1 MKEKEVKE
9 IKEMAKKDDP
19 KSDKSYWEML
29 ITGIVRP
36 PRAVYRDT
44 QLGKFFIIQEQK
56 TLHTT
61 KFNLHAYKSRSYI
74 KEKRLPWQFWDL
86 RTQITGL
93 FCIYMEILRR
103 SSKPFLC

>member
-1 MKEKEVKE
+1 MKITMKEKEVKE

-56 TLHTT
+56 TLHTA

-74 KEKRLPWQFWDL
+74 KEKRLP
-86 RTQITGL
+86 
-93 FCIYMEILRR
+93 
-103 SSKPFLC
+103 